1 LYIAL
6 ATDRPQ
12 QQQQQQLGGG
22 GAAACNATAVI
33 V

>member
-12 QQQQQQLGGG
+12 QQQQLGGGG